1 MSQAF
6 VMLKLRFAK
15 NYFRVASPA
24 VPAPAYGNAAR
35 SLGYFYG
42 TAEAVPL
49 RNLAKIMSFSATSEI
64 RLISSTS

>member
-15 NYFRVASPA
+15 NYFRVSSPA

-42 TAEAVPL
+42 TAEAVPYETWP
-49 RNLAKIMSFSATSEI
+49 KS
-64 RLISSTS
+64 